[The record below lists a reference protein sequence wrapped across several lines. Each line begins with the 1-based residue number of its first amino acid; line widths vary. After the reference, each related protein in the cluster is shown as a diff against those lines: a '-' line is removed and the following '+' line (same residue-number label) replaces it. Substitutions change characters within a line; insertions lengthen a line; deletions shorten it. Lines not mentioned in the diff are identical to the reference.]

1 MIVPVPE
8 AEPAVGA
15 IRLAHDGSA
24 ALGVPAHV
32 TILFPFAPPDEVD
45 VAALA
50 ALFARFRAFD
60 FALDRV
66 ERFEDGLV
74 WLAPRPSLPFADLT
88 AAVWQRW
95 PGYPPYEG
103 VHDEVVPHLTVG
115 HASGD
120 AGLDAAEVEI
130 RTRLP
135 VSGRAEHLTVMT
147 EDDTGRWSVLRRVP
161 LDL

>member
-1 MIVPVPE
+1 MPRRTALIVPVPE

-45 VAALA
+45 EAALA

-103 VHDEVVPHLTVG
+103 VHDEVVPHLTV
-115 HASGD
+115 SEQP
-120 AGLDAAEVEI
+120 LDVQIVLPIPCRAREVALIEEQE
-130 RTRLP
+130 
-135 VSGRAEHLTVMT
+135 A
-147 EDDTGRWSVLRRVP
+147 DGRWVARRHFA
-161 LDL
+161 LA